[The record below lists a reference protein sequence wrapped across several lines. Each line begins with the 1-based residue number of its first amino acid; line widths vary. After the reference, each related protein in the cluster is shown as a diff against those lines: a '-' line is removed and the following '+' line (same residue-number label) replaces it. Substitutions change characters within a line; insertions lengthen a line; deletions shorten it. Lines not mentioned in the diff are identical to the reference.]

1 LNSSLNRKADDRG
14 GEAALRAGRRQRLAQ
29 AMPGGI
35 AVIPTA
41 PERARNRDTHY
52 PYRYDSYFYYL
63 TGFQEPE
70 SVLVIVADAATGPRS
85 ILFCRER
92 NPERETWDGFRHGP
106 QGARE
111 RFGFD
116 EAQPIA
122 RLDEAMAALLADRE
136 ALWYPVGADAEWDAR
151 AMRWLNAVRANAR
164 SGVAAPQ
171 QLHDVRAPL
180 DEMRLV
186 KDAQELAVMRRA
198 AAISTG
204 AHRRAMQAARP
215 GRNEYEIEAELLY
228 EFRRHGAQFP
238 AYWPIVAGGAN
249 ACVLH
254 YVANDAPLADGAL
267 LLVDAGCELDG
278 YAADITRTFPVGG
291 RYSGAQREVYE
302 LVLAAQ
308 AAAMGEVRAGRPW
321 NAPHDA
327 AVKVLSQGMLDLK
340 LLEGS
345 LDAVLEKEA
354 YKRFYMHR
362 TGHWLGLDVHD
373 AGDYKRAGAWR
384 ALAPGNVL
392 TVEPGLYI
400 RAAEDVPEPLHDI
413 GVRIEDDV
421 LVTAGA
427 CEVLTAAA
435 PKAIAEIEAL
445 MRAV

>member
-1 LNSSLNRKADDRG
+1 MKANDLTLDVAVR
-14 GEAALRAGRRQRLAQ
+14 AARRLRLAQ
-29 AMPGGI
+29 AMPG
-35 AVIPTA
+35 AVAAIPTS

-52 PYRYDSYFYYL
+52 PYRYDSYFHYL

-70 SVLVIVADAATGPRS
+70 AVLVIVADAAPRS

-106 QGARE
+106 EGARE

-122 RLDEAMAALLADRE
+122 KLDETMSALLADRA
-136 ALWYPVGADAEWDAR
+136 ALWYPVGADPEWDAR

-180 DEMRLV
+180 DDMRLV
-186 KDAQELAVMRRA
+186 KDAQELAVMRKA
-198 AAISTG
+198 AAISAG
-204 AHRRAMQAARP
+204 AHRRAMQATRP

-228 EFRRHGAQFP
+228 EFRRNGAQFP

-249 ACVLH
+249 SCVLH
-254 YVANDAPLADGAL
+254 YVSNDAPLADGAL
-267 LLVDAGCELDG
+267 LLIDAGCELDG
-278 YAADITRTFPVGG
+278 YAADITRTFPING
-291 RYSGAQREVYE
+291 RYSGAQCEVYE

-308 AAAMGEVRAGRPW
+308 RAAMDKVRAGNAW
-321 NAPHDA
+321 NEPHDA
-327 AVKVLSQGMLDLK
+327 AVRVLAQGMLDLK
-340 LLEGS
+340 LLAGS

-362 TGHWLGLDVHD
+362 TGHWLGMDVHD
-373 AGDYKRAGAWR
+373 AGEYKRAGQWR
-384 ALAPGNVL
+384 ALAPGMTL
-392 TVEPGLYI
+392 TVEPGLYL
-400 RAAEDVPEPLHDI
+400 RAADDVPEALRDI

-421 LVTAGA
+421 LVTEGG

-435 PKAIAEIEAL
+435 PKAVAEIEAL
-445 MRAV
+445 MRDARR